1 MNKILQASA
10 GLGNVT
16 VGDALTTG
24 VKNEVFA
31 PSGGIG
37 NMLIKGIAGY
47 LVGRAF
53 GSPWT
58 VALSSAVFDY
68 GGLLVSTAI
77 VARNKGGSR

>member
-1 MNKILQASA
+1 MSQNYLQAAA

-16 VGDALTTG
+16 IGDALGTG

-31 PSGGIG
+31 PSGGIV
-37 NMLIKGIAGY
+37 NMALKGVAGY
-47 LVGRAF
+47 LIGRAF
-53 GSPWT
+53 GAPWT

-77 VARNKGGSR
+77 VARKAGK